1 MSDEFGSDFISLTD
15 EDGNQFEL
23 ELLDAFEMDGTFY
36 HALVEPDS
44 HPDDPESMEIII
56 LKSVDEDGEEVLST
70 PDTDEELQKAY
81 DQFMER
87 LFLEDADET

>member
-1 MSDEFGSDFISLTD
+1 MSDEYGSDFISLTD
-15 EDGNQFEL
+15 EDGNEFEL

-36 HALVEPDS
+36 HAFVEADS
-44 HPDDPESMEIII
+44 HPDDPENTEIII
-56 LKSVDEDGEEVLST
+56 LKSVEEDGEELLST

-87 LFLEDADET
+87 LFSEDQEDE